1 MLRNWKMSRLL
12 SVAVMML
19 VQSITTGVCASSKK
33 GDVNHDGSITMAD
46 ANAVVNYFLSTDKPE
61 DFDKTIA
68 DVNGDGS
75 ITMADAN
82 MIVNIFLNQI
92 VYVPVDLGLSVKWA
106 TCNVGAS
113 DPWEYGDYFA
123 WGETEKKER
132 FTYNWETYK
141 WSEGDYHNLTKYV
154 PSSYYD
160 GIVDNKSSLDPEDD
174 AAFVNM
180 GDGWRMPTEVE
191 VEELITKCTWTW
203 YKYRNTKYGGKQGY
217 EVTGTNGNS
226 IFLPAGGYSDRG
238 TERNQ
243 GTEGEYWTSSL
254 VTSSSNNAYSY
265 LDARLLNF
273 RSSYIYNSRET
284 RFIGACVRG
293 VYTK

>member
-1 MLRNWKMSRLL
+1 MSRLL

>member
-33 GDVNHDGSITMAD
+33 GDVNNDGAVTMSD
-46 ANAVVNYFLSTDKPE
+46 ANMVVNQFLSGNTGAVD
-61 DFDKTIA
+61 DVY
-68 DVNGDGS
+68 DVNGDGAV
-75 ITMADAN
+75 TMSDAN

-113 DPWEYGDYFA
+113 DPWECGDYFA

-154 PSSYYD
+154 PTSYYD

-174 AAFVNM
+174 AAIVNM

-226 IFLPAGGYSDRG
+226 IFLPAGGYSDGG

-243 GTEGEYWTSSL
+243 GTEGAYWTSSL

-265 LDARLLNF
+265 LQARLLRF
-273 RSSYIYNSRET
+273 TSSYIYNSRET
-284 RFIGACVRG
+284 RFKGACVRG